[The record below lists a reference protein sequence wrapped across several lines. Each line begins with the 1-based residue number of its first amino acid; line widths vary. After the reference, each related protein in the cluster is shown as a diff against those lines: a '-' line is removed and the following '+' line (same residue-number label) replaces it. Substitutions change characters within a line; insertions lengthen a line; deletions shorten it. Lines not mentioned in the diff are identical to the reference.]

1 MAESALL
8 AAGGKGSRP
17 AKIAVD
23 DGSVRALRAGGA
35 VKPAVGRFDG
45 PQAGFINGGEPVGHG
60 ESSFLPGAR
69 MTDLSAAGPAETER
83 CLPPAVA

>member
-1 MAESALL
+1 M
-8 AAGGKGSRP
+8 
-17 AKIAVD
+17 
-23 DGSVRALRAGGA
+23 
-35 VKPAVGRFDG
+35 AVGRFDG